1 MLAELAAVL
10 ADPDFATHPL
20 ELLTAWAECAAG
32 AVNMEARYGLAEE
45 EEGGPSLTELESVA
59 QEVARACAEVL
70 AQILRAAIGT
80 ERDETPRGYAPGP
93 HDGEEVDMGIDVVR
107 NEAGRAHMLVAPL
120 TLRALERA
128 GVELDGARF
137 GIDAEEHEELL
148 DDPAIVRAVYV
159 CGRWTVQVHEAA
171 LGEPAA
177 WRCCERQ
184 YAYASGSKTRSAYA
198 YNARCV
204 ERAVMAEYG
213 LDWAGICA
221 LEAAGEEQGNGRA

>member
-1 MLAELAAVL
+1 
-10 ADPDFATHPL
+10 
-20 ELLTAWAECAAG
+20 
-32 AVNMEARYGLAEE
+32 
-45 EEGGPSLTELESVA
+45 
-59 QEVARACAEVL
+59 
-70 AQILRAAIGT
+70 
-80 ERDETPRGYAPGP
+80 
-93 HDGEEVDMGIDVVR
+93 MGIDVVR
-107 NEAGRAHMLVAPL
+107 NEAGRAYMLVAPL

-171 LGEPAA
+171 LGEPPA

-204 ERAVMAEYG
+204 ERAVMSAHG
-213 LDWAGICA
+213 LDLRALCA
-221 LEAAGEEQGNGRA
+221 LEAEVQEGAADEEPA